1 MSLITV
7 VVTFIVVGV
16 VLWLINTYVPMDS
29 KIKTILNVVVVIAV
43 ILWLLQGFGVI
54 GPLRGIRVE

>member
-1 MSLITV
+1 MDVSDYRSRYV
-7 VVTFIVVGV
+7 DCG
-16 VLWLINTYVPMDS
+16 WLINTYVPMDS